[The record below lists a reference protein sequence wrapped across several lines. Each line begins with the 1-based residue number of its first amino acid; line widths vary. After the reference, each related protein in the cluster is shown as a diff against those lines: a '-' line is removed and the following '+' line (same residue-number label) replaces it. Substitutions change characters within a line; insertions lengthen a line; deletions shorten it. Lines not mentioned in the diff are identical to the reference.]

1 MPDRFYTEELIHP
14 DSRTDPATIAT
25 LLSMVATMHRL
36 AAAMLVLLCCC
47 CLFLATQQQ
56 QQLQPAAGG
65 NRASP
70 SCIPHERDALLAF
83 KHGVTS
89 DPGGVLSSWRRDGRH
104 DEQDCC
110 RWRGVRCSNRT
121 GHVHELR
128 LRSTF
133 GPDLVGQISPSLLAL
148 DHLEHLDLSGNALAG
163 PTGRLP
169 EFLGSLKN
177 LKYLNLSDMPFY
189 GGVPPQL
196 GNLSRLQYLD
206 LSSWIGLPSMN
217 SMDLSW
223 LTHIPSIQYLNL
235 NRVHL
240 STVADWP
247 RVMNMLPSLR
257 ALHLSGCSLA
267 SANQSLPHLNL
278 TNLEELDASWNPFHH
293 PMVTS
298 WFWNITSLRFLDLSY
313 TSMYGQFPDALGDM
327 TSLQVLD
334 LSNDYCHYGYH
345 DDDKNMRS
353 MITNLKNLCNLEVL
367 NLECTLYGDIAELF
381 RNLPRCSPNKLQE
394 LDLGSN
400 HLTGM
405 LPRWIGQFM
414 SLVVLNLRW
423 NNLNGHVPYEI
434 GKLSNLTHLDLSIN
448 KLDGTITEEHFAS
461 ARSLQYIDL
470 SYNALKIEISSD
482 WQPPS
487 TLEYVSFASCQMG
500 PLFPGWLQWN
510 VSIAYLDISSAGIAD
525 RLPQWFSDAFSNVW
539 FMNISNNQLNGTL
552 PADMGSMSLL
562 QLYLSSN
569 KLTGQIPMLPPNI
582 TWLDLSNN
590 LLSGLTSH
598 SAVGSANLESLSLF
612 SNRLTGHIPESFC
625 KYQQLVV
632 LDLSSIFLEGEPPLC
647 LGVTEYMEFVALSN
661 NSLSGKFPSS
671 MQNLTNVH
679 FLDLSWNKFSGRLPM
694 WIGSLT
700 SLRVIR
706 LSHNK
711 FFGSIPMNITNLSRL
726 QYMDLN
732 NNKISGSLP
741 IYLSNLK
748 FMTNVYMMGCYDG
761 HDGIDSHLNSLS
773 MAWKGQELNYGSIQ
787 RIVETC
793 MMSID
798 LSSNNITG
806 QITEEIVALVGLVNL
821 NLSRNHLTGVIPKK
835 IGEMRSLQSLDLSR
849 NMLSGEIP
857 ATLSNLTFL
866 SYLELSYNDL
876 TGRIPSGVQLD
887 TLYAEYPSMYIG
899 NIGLCG
905 HPLQNNCSS
914 ERHAPKQGGLGRTEE
929 GYGIPFFYL
938 GLGCGFVVGTWIA
951 FGVLLFKRNWR
962 IACFRLSDKLYD
974 KVYVL
979 VATWARARQ
988 TQTD

>member
-1 MPDRFYTEELIHP
+1 
-14 DSRTDPATIAT
+14 
-25 LLSMVATMHRL
+25 MVPTKHRL
-36 AAAMLVLLCCC
+36 AAAMVVLLCCC

-56 QQLQPAAGG
+56 QLQQLQPAAGG

-121 GHVHELR
+121 GHVHKLR
-128 LRSTF
+128 LGVGSTLR
-133 GPDLVGQISPSLLAL
+133 PDFVGQISPSLLVL
-148 DHLEHLDLSGNALAG
+148 DHLEHLDLGWNDLAG

-177 LKYLNLSDMPFY
+177 LKYLNLSGIPFY

-206 LSSWIGLPSMN
+206 LSNFRGDTN
-217 SMDLSW
+217 STDLSW
-223 LTHIPSIQYLNL
+223 LTHIPSIQYLYLDGVN
-235 NRVHL
+235 L

-278 TNLEELDASWNPFHH
+278 TNLKELDASWNSFHH

-298 WFWNITSLRFLDLSY
+298 WFWNITILRFLYLSY
-313 TSMYGQFPDALGDM
+313 TSMYGQFPDAIGDM
-327 TSLQVLD
+327 TCLQVLD
-334 LSNDYCHYGYH
+334 LSDIYCDYDYQ

-353 MITNLKNLCNLEVL
+353 MTMDMKNLCNLEVL
-367 NLECTLYGDIAELF
+367 NLECTLLYGDVAELF
-381 RNLPRCSPNKLQE
+381 RNLPRCSPNKFQE
-394 LDLGSN
+394 LDLSSN

-414 SLVVLNLRW
+414 SLVDLRLGW

-434 GKLSNLTHLDLSIN
+434 GKLSNLAYLDLNTN

-461 ARSLQYIDL
+461 ARSLHYIDL

-487 TLEYVSFASCQMG
+487 TLKYLYFVSCQMG

-510 VSIAYLDISSAGIAD
+510 VSITDLDISSAGIAD
-525 RLPQWFSDAFSNVW
+525 RIPQWFSDAFSNVW
-539 FMNISNNQLNGTL
+539 FMDISNNQLNGTL

-562 QLYLSSN
+562 ELYLSSN
-569 KLTGQIPMLPPNI
+569 KLTGQIPTLPPNI
-582 TWLDLSNN
+582 LTLDLSNN
-590 LLSGLTSH
+590 FLSGPLP
-598 SAVGSANLESLSLF
+598 SATRSATLRQLSLF

-632 LDLSSIFLEGEPPLC
+632 LDLSNNVLEGEPPLC
-647 LGVTEYMEFVALSN
+647 LGVMEYMEFVALSN
-661 NSLSGKFPSS
+661 NSLSGKFPSFL
-671 MQNLTNVH
+671 QKLTNVH

-711 FFGSIPMNITNLSRL
+711 FFGSIPMNITNLSCL

-732 NNKISGSLP
+732 NNKISGSLS

-748 FMTNVYMMGCYDG
+748 FMTNTSMMGCYDSRNTIYS
-761 HDGIDSHLNSLS
+761 DLNSLS
-773 MAWKGQELNYGSIQ
+773 MVWKGRELNYGSIQ
-787 RIVETC
+787 RIVETN
-793 MMSID
+793 MTSID
-798 LSSNNITG
+798 LSSNDLTG
-806 QITEEIVALVGLVNL
+806 EIPEEIVVLDALVNL

-835 IGEMRSLQSLDLSR
+835 IGEMHSLQSLDLSR

-876 TGRIPSGVQLD
+876 TGRIPSGVELD
-887 TLYAEYPSMYIG
+887 SLYAEYPSMYIG

-905 HPLQNNCSS
+905 HPLQNNCLS
-914 ERHAPKQGGLGRTEE
+914 ERPAPKQGGLGRTEE

>member
-1 MPDRFYTEELIHP
+1 
-14 DSRTDPATIAT
+14 
-25 LLSMVATMHRL
+25 MVATMHRL

-56 QQLQPAAGG
+56 HQLQPATGG

-89 DPGGVLSSWRRDGRH
+89 DPYGVLSSWRRDGRH

-121 GHVHELR
+121 DHVHELR
-128 LRSTF
+128 LGGGGTF
-133 GPDLVGQISPSLLAL
+133 PPDTFPPDNLAGQISPSLLAL
-148 DHLEHLDLSGNALAG
+148 DHLEHLDLSWNDLVG

-177 LKYLNLSDMPFY
+177 LKYLNLSGIPFY

-206 LSSWIGLPSMN
+206 LSFMGGMN
-217 SMDLSW
+217 STDLSW
-223 LTHIPSIQYLNL
+223 LTHIPSIQYLYLDN
-235 NRVHL
+235 VDL
-240 STVADWP
+240 STVVDWHH
-247 RVMNMLPSLR
+247 VMNMLPSLR
-257 ALHLSGCSLA
+257 ALHLSSCSLA

-278 TNLEELDASWNPFHH
+278 TNLEELDASLNSFHH

-298 WFWNITSLRFLDLSY
+298 WFWNITSLRFLYLSD

-334 LSNDYCHYGYH
+334 LSFNSY
-345 DDDKNMRS
+345 DDDYDDGKDRIMT
-353 MITNLKNLCNLEVL
+353 MDLKNLCNLEVL
-367 NLECTLYGDIAELF
+367 NLDLSHLYGDVAELF

-394 LDLGSN
+394 LDLGWN

-405 LPRWIGQFM
+405 LPRWMGKLM
-414 SLVVLNLRW
+414 SLVVLNLGW
-423 NNLNGHVPYEI
+423 NNLTGHVPYEI
-434 GKLSNLTHLDLSIN
+434 GKLSNMTYLNLNTN

-510 VSIAYLDISSAGIAD
+510 VNITHLDISSAGIAD
-525 RLPQWFSDAFSNVW
+525 RIPQWFSDAFSNVE

-552 PADMGSMSLL
+552 PADMGSMSL
-562 QLYLSSN
+562 QELYLSSN
-569 KLTGQIPMLPPNI
+569 KLTGQIPTLPPNI
-582 TWLDLSNN
+582 HNLDLSNN
-590 LLSGLTSH
+590 FLSGPLP
-598 SAVGSANLESLSLF
+598 SATRSANLVQLSLF

-625 KYQQLVV
+625 KYQQLAM
-632 LDLSSIFLEGEPPLC
+632 LDLSSNFLEGEPPLC
-647 LGVTEYMEFVALSN
+647 LGVTESMGFVALSN
-661 NSLSGKFPSS
+661 NSLSGKFPSFL
-671 MQNLTNVH
+671 QKLTNVV
-679 FLDLSWNKFSGRLPM
+679 FLDLSWNKFSGRLTM

-700 SLRVIR
+700 SLRVIQ

-711 FFGSIPMNITNLSRL
+711 FFGSIPMNITNLSCL

-732 NNKISGSLP
+732 SNKISGSLP

-748 FMTNVYMMGCYDG
+748 FMTNTSIMDCYDG
-761 HDGIDSHLNSLS
+761 GDRIDYDLNSLS
-773 MAWKGQELNYGSIQ
+773 TVWKGQELNYGSYQ
-787 RIVETC
+787 RILDTS
-793 MMSID
+793 MTSID
-798 LSSNNITG
+798 LSSNDLTSEIP
-806 QITEEIVALVGLVNL
+806 EEIVVLDALVNL

-887 TLYAEYPSMYIG
+887 TLYAEYPSMCIG

-929 GYGIPFFYL
+929 RYGIPFFYL

-962 IACFRLSDKLYD
+962 IACFRLPDKLYD

-979 VATWARARQ
+979 VATWTRARQ
-988 TQTD
+988 TQTG

>member
-1 MPDRFYTEELIHP
+1 
-14 DSRTDPATIAT
+14 
-25 LLSMVATMHRL
+25 MHRL

-128 LRSTF
+128 LGGGGPFR
-133 GPDLVGQISPSLLAL
+133 PDLAGQISPSLLAL
-148 DHLEHLDLSGNALAG
+148 DHLEHLDLSGNDLAG

-177 LKYLNLSDMPFY
+177 LKYVDLFGIPFY

-206 LSSWIGLPSMN
+206 LSNSYWLGSMN
-217 SMDLSW
+217 STDLSW
-223 LTHIPSIQYLNL
+223 L
-235 NRVHL
+235 L
-240 STVADWP
+240 SCKRKPVAVTP
-247 RVMNMLPSLR
+247 EPYK
-257 ALHLSGCSLA
+257 
-267 SANQSLPHLNL
+267 
-278 TNLEELDASWNPFHH
+278 EELDASGNSFHH

-298 WFWNITSLRFLDLSY
+298 WFWNITSLRFLYLSS

-334 LSNDYCHYGYH
+334 LSDIYYDYDYQ

-353 MITNLKNLCNLEVL
+353 MTMDLKNLCNLEVL
-367 NLECTLYGDIAELF
+367 NLKSTHLYGDVAELF

-394 LDLGSN
+394 LDLGWN

-414 SLVVLNLRW
+414 SLVVLNLGW
-423 NNLNGHVPYEI
+423 NNLTGHVPYEI
-434 GKLSNLTHLDLSIN
+434 GKFSNLTHLNLKRN

-510 VSIAYLDISSAGIAD
+510 VNITHLDISSAGIAD
-525 RLPQWFSDAFSNVW
+525 RIPQWFSDAFSNVW

-569 KLTGQIPMLPPNI
+569 KLTGQIPTLPPNLSY
-582 TWLDLSNN
+582 LDLSNN
-590 LLSGLTSH
+590 FLSGLTGH
-598 SAVGSANLESLSLF
+598 SATRFANLRELSLF

-625 KYQQLVV
+625 KYQQLFV
-632 LDLSSIFLEGEPPLC
+632 LDLSNNFLEGEPPLC
-647 LGVTEYMEFVALSN
+647 LTEYMEVVALSN
-661 NSLSGKFPSS
+661 NSLSGKFPSFL
-671 MQNLTNVH
+671 QNLTNVEY
-679 FLDLSWNKFSGRLPM
+679 LDLSWNKFSGRLPM

-711 FFGSIPMNITNLSRL
+711 FFGSIPMNITNLACL

-748 FMTNVYMMGCYDG
+748 FMANTSMVGCFQALA
-761 HDGIDSHLNSLS
+761 ILDSRLNSLS
-773 MAWKGQELNYGSIQ
+773 TVWKGQELNYGSVK
-787 RIVETC
+787 RIEDTS
-793 MMSID
+793 MTSID
-798 LSSNNITG
+798 LSSNDLTG
-806 QITEEIVALVGLVNL
+806 EIPEEIVVLDALVNL
-821 NLSRNHLTGVIPKK
+821 NLSRNHLTGVIPKG

-849 NMLSGEIP
+849 NMLSGKIP

>member
-1 MPDRFYTEELIHP
+1 
-14 DSRTDPATIAT
+14 
-25 LLSMVATMHRL
+25 MVASMHRL

-56 QQLQPAAGG
+56 QLQPAAGG
-65 NRASP
+65 SRASP

-83 KHGVTS
+83 KHGVTR

-128 LRSTF
+128 LGSTF
-133 GPDLVGQISPSLLAL
+133 PQDLVGQISLSLLAL
-148 DHLEHLDLSGNALAG
+148 DHLEHLDLSGNDLAG

-177 LKYLNLSDMPFY
+177 LKYLNLSGIPFY
-189 GGVPPQL
+189 AGVPPQL

-206 LSSWIGLPSMN
+206 LSFMGGMN
-217 SMDLSW
+217 STDLSW
-223 LTHIPSIQYLNL
+223 LTHIPSIQYLYL
-235 NRVHL
+235 DGVDL

-257 ALHLSGCSLA
+257 TLHLSGCSLA

-278 TNLEELDASWNPFHH
+278 TNLEELDASLNSFHH

-298 WFWNITSLRFLDLSY
+298 WFWNITSLRFLYLSY

-334 LSNDYCHYGYH
+334 LSDIYDDYDYQ

-367 NLECTLYGDIAELF
+367 SLESTLLYGDVAELF

-394 LDLGSN
+394 FDLGSN

-405 LPRWIGQFM
+405 LPRWMGQFM
-414 SLVVLNLRW
+414 SLVVLNLGC
-423 NNLNGHVPYEI
+423 NYITGHVPYEV
-434 GKLSNLTHLDLSIN
+434 GKLSNLTHLDLKRN
-448 KLDGTITEEHFAS
+448 KLDCTITEEHFAS

-470 SYNALKIEISSD
+470 SCNALKIEISSD

-500 PLFPGWLQWN
+500 PLFPRWLQWN
-510 VSIAYLDISSAGIAD
+510 VSITYLDISSAGIAD
-525 RLPQWFSDAFSNVW
+525 RIPQRFSDAFSNVW

-552 PADMGSMSLL
+552 PADMGSMSL
-562 QLYLSSN
+562 QELYLSSN
-569 KLTGQIPMLPPNI
+569 KLTGQIPTLPPNI
-582 TWLDLSNN
+582 RTLDLSNN
-590 LLSGLTSH
+590 FLSGPLP
-598 SAVGSANLESLSLF
+598 SATRSANLRRLSLF
-612 SNRLTGHIPESFC
+612 SNRLTGHIPESYC
-625 KYQQLVV
+625 KYQQLFV
-632 LDLSSIFLEGEPPLC
+632 LDLSNNFLEGEPPLC
-647 LGVTEYMEFVALSN
+647 LGVTECMEFVALSN
-661 NSLSGKFPSS
+661 NSLSGKFPSFL
-671 MQNLTNVH
+671 QKLTNVQ
-679 FLDLSWNKFSGRLPM
+679 FLDLSRNKFSGRLPM

-700 SLRVIR
+700 SLRVIL

-711 FFGSIPMNITNLSRL
+711 FFGSIPMNITNLSCL

-748 FMTNVYMMGCYDG
+748 FMTNTSMMGWYNG
-761 HDGIDSHLNSLS
+761 VAIIDSHLNSLS
-773 MAWKGQELNYGSIQ
+773 TVWKGQELNYGSIQ
-787 RIVETC
+787 RVLDTS
-793 MMSID
+793 MTSID
-798 LSSNNITG
+798 LSSNDLTG
-806 QITEEIVALVGLVNL
+806 EIPEEIVVLDELVNL

-835 IGEMRSLQSLDLSR
+835 IGEMQSLQSLDLSR

-857 ATLSNLTFL
+857 ATVSNLTFL

-905 HPLQNNCSS
+905 HPLQNKCSS
-914 ERHAPKQGGLGRTEE
+914 ERHAPKQGVLGRTEE

-974 KVYVL
+974 KVYVI

>member
-1 MPDRFYTEELIHP
+1 
-14 DSRTDPATIAT
+14 
-25 LLSMVATMHRL
+25 MVAT
-36 AAAMLVLLCCC
+36 MLVLLCCC
-47 CLFLATQQQ
+47 CLFLATQQ

-89 DPGGVLSSWRRDGRH
+89 DPGGVLSSWRRDGHH

-128 LRSTF
+128 LGSTF
-133 GPDLVGQISPSLLAL
+133 GPELAGQISPSLLAL
-148 DHLEHLDLSGNALAG
+148 DHLEHLDLSGNDLAG
-163 PTGRLP
+163 PTARLP

-177 LKYLNLSDMPFY
+177 LKYLDLSDIPFY
-189 GGVPPQL
+189 GGLPPQF

-206 LSSWIGLPSMN
+206 LSKSEGGLGVTN
-217 SMDLSW
+217 STDLSW
-223 LTHIPSIQYLNL
+223 LTYIPSIQYLNL
-235 NRVHL
+235 DRVNL

-257 ALHLSGCSLA
+257 ALHLSDCSLA

-278 TNLEELDASWNPFHH
+278 TNLEELDASWNSFHH

-298 WFWNITSLRFLDLSY
+298 WFWNITSLRFLYLSY

-334 LSNDYCHYGYH
+334 LSDLFDYH
-345 DDDKNMRS
+345 DDDKNMRI
-353 MITNLKNLCNLEVL
+353 MTMDLKNLCNLEVL
-367 NLECTLYGDIAELF
+367 NLEWTLLYGDVAELF

-405 LPRWIGQFM
+405 LPRWMGQFM
-414 SLVVLNLRW
+414 SLVVLDLGW
-423 NNLNGHVPYEI
+423 NYITGHVPYEI

-461 ARSLQYIDL
+461 AWSLQYIDL
-470 SYNALKIEISSD
+470 SYNALKIEISLD

-487 TLEYVSFASCQMG
+487 TLEYVNFASCQMG
-500 PLFPGWLQWN
+500 PLFPVWLQWN
-510 VSIAYLDISSAGIAD
+510 MSITYLDISSAGIAD
-525 RLPQWFSDAFSNVW
+525 RLPQWFSDAFSNIE

-569 KLTGQIPMLPPNI
+569 KLTGQIPTLPPNI

-590 LLSGLTSH
+590 LLSGLTGH
-598 SAVGSANLESLSLF
+598 SAVGSVNLRQLSLF

-625 KYQQLVV
+625 KFQRLDV
-632 LDLSSIFLEGEPPLC
+632 LDLSNNFLEGEPPLC
-647 LGVTEYMEFVALSN
+647 LEVTEYMEFVALSN
-661 NSLSGKFPSS
+661 NSLSGKFPSFL
-671 MQNLTNVH
+671 QKLTNVY

-700 SLRVIR
+700 SLRGIR

-711 FFGSIPMNITNLSRL
+711 FFGSIPMNITNLSCL

-748 FMTNVYMMGCYDG
+748 FMTNTSMMGCYDSPE
-761 HDGIDSHLNSLS
+761 IAFSHLNSLS
-773 MAWKGQELNYGSIQ
+773 TVWKGQELNYGTIK
-787 RIVETC
+787 RIVETS
-793 MMSID
+793 MTSID
-798 LSSNNITG
+798 LSSNDLIG
-806 QITEEIVALVGLVNL
+806 EIPEEIVVLDALVNL

-866 SYLELSYNDL
+866 SYMELSYNDL

-905 HPLQNNCSS
+905 HPLQNNCSR
-914 ERHAPKQGGLGRTEE
+914 ERLAPKQGDLGRTEE

>member
-1 MPDRFYTEELIHP
+1 
-14 DSRTDPATIAT
+14 
-25 LLSMVATMHRL
+25 MHRL

-47 CLFLATQQQ
+47 LFLATQQQ
-56 QQLQPAAGG
+56 QLQPTAGG
-65 NRASP
+65 NRAS
-70 SCIPHERDALLAF
+70 SSRIPHERDALLAF

-89 DPGGVLSSWRRDGRH
+89 DRRGVLSSWRRDGRH

-128 LRSTF
+128 LGGGGTC
-133 GPDLVGQISPSLLAL
+133 PENLAGQISPSLLAL
-148 DHLEHLDLSGNALAG
+148 DHLEHLDLSRNQLEG
-163 PTGRLP
+163 PTGRIP

-177 LKYLNLSDMPFY
+177 LKYLNLSGIPFY

-206 LSSWIGLPSMN
+206 LSFMGVVN

-223 LTHIPSIQYLNL
+223 LTHIPSIQYLYLDTMNL
-235 NRVHL
+235 I
-240 STVADWP
+240 TVADWP
-247 RVMNMLPSLR
+247 HVMNMLPSLR
-257 ALHLSGCSLA
+257 ALHLSGCYLE

-278 TNLEELDASWNPFHH
+278 TNLEELDASWNSFLH

-334 LSNDYCHYGYH
+334 LSNDYCHYDYH
-345 DDDKNMRS
+345 DDDKNMSS

-367 NLECTLYGDIAELF
+367 NLECTLLYGDVAELF

-394 LDLGSN
+394 LDLSSN

-405 LPRWIGQFM
+405 LPRWMGQFM
-414 SLVVLNLRW
+414 SLVVLDLGCNYIT
-423 NNLNGHVPYEI
+423 GHVPYEI
-434 GKLSNLTHLDLSIN
+434 GKLSNLTHLDLYTN

-461 ARSLQYIDL
+461 ARSLQHIDL
-470 SYNALKIEISSD
+470 SYNALKIEISLD

-487 TLEYVSFASCQMG
+487 TLEYVNFASCQMG

-510 VSIAYLDISSAGIAD
+510 VSITHLDISSAGIAD
-525 RLPQWFSDAFSNVW
+525 RLPQWFSDAFSNVE

-552 PADMGSMSLL
+552 PADMGSMSL
-562 QLYLSSN
+562 QELYLSSN
-569 KLTGQIPMLPPNI
+569 KLTG
-582 TWLDLSNN
+582 
-590 LLSGLTSH
+590 
-598 SAVGSANLESLSLF
+598 E
-612 SNRLTGHIPESFC
+612 IPEEI
-625 KYQQLVV
+625 VV
-632 LDLSSIFLEGEPPLC
+632 LD
-647 LGVTEYMEFVALSN
+647 A
-661 NSLSGKFPSS
+661 
-671 MQNLTNVH
+671 
-679 FLDLSWNKFSGRLPM
+679 
-694 WIGSLT
+694 
-700 SLRVIR
+700 
-706 LSHNK
+706 
-711 FFGSIPMNITNLSRL
+711 
-726 QYMDLN
+726 
-732 NNKISGSLP
+732 
-741 IYLSNLK
+741 
-748 FMTNVYMMGCYDG
+748 
-761 HDGIDSHLNSLS
+761 
-773 MAWKGQELNYGSIQ
+773 
-787 RIVETC
+787 
-793 MMSID
+793 
-798 LSSNNITG
+798 
-806 QITEEIVALVGLVNL
+806 LVNL

-866 SYLELSYNDL
+866 CYLELSYNDL

-914 ERHAPKQGGLGRTEE
+914 KRHAPKQGGLGRTEE

>member
-1 MPDRFYTEELIHP
+1 
-14 DSRTDPATIAT
+14 
-25 LLSMVATMHRL
+25 MVATMHRL

-47 CLFLATQQQ
+47 CLFLATQQ

-89 DPGGVLSSWRRDGRH
+89 DRRGVLSSWRRDGRH

-128 LRSTF
+128 LGSTF
-133 GPDLVGQISPSLLAL
+133 PPDLLGCTIRADLLVGQISPSLLAL
-148 DHLEHLDLSGNALAG
+148 DHLEHLDLSWNDLAG
-163 PTGRLP
+163 PTGSLP

-177 LKYLNLSDMPFY
+177 LKYLNLSGIPFY

-206 LSSWIGLPSMN
+206 LSNLMGGTN
-217 SMDLSW
+217 STDLSW

-235 NRVHL
+235 DGVNL

-267 SANQSLPHLNL
+267 SANQSLPYLNL
-278 TNLEELDASWNPFHH
+278 TNLEELDASANSFHH

-298 WFWNITSLRFLDLSY
+298 WFWNITSLRFLYLSD

-334 LSNDYCHYGYH
+334 LSNNYCLYDYH
-345 DDDKNMRS
+345 DDNKNMHS

-367 NLECTLYGDIAELF
+367 KLECTLLYGDVAELF
-381 RNLPRCSPNKLQE
+381 RNLPLCSPNKLQE
-394 LDLGSN
+394 LDLGWN

-405 LPRWIGQFM
+405 LPRWMGQFM
-414 SLVVLNLRW
+414 SLVVLDLGRNYIT
-423 NNLNGHVPYEI
+423 GHVPYEM
-434 GKLSNLTHLDLSIN
+434 GKLSNLTHLDLKRN

-487 TLEYVSFASCQMG
+487 TLEYVLFASCQMG
-500 PLFPGWLQWN
+500 PPFPGWLQWN
-510 VSIAYLDISSAGIAD
+510 VSITDLDISSAGIAD
-525 RLPQWFSDAFSNVW
+525 RIPQWFSDAFSNVE

-562 QLYLSSN
+562 SLYLSSN
-569 KLTGQIPMLPPNI
+569 KLTGQIPTLPPNI
-582 TWLDLSNN
+582 HTLDLSNN
-590 LLSGLTSH
+590 FLSGPLP
-598 SAVGSANLESLSLF
+598 SATRSTNLRYLSLF

-625 KYQQLVV
+625 KYQQLIV
-632 LDLSSIFLEGEPPLC
+632 LDLSNNFLEGEPPLC
-647 LGVTEYMEFVALSN
+647 LGVKEYMEFVALSN
-661 NSLSGKFPSS
+661 NSLSGKFPSFL
-671 MQNLTNVH
+671 QNLTNVF

-694 WIGSLT
+694 WIESLT
-700 SLRVIR
+700 SLRVIQ

-748 FMTNVYMMGCYDG
+748 FMTNVYMIVCYDG
-761 HDGIDSHLNSLS
+761 RDGIDSHFNSLF

-793 MMSID
+793 MMIID

-806 QITEEIVALVGLVNL
+806 QIPEEIVALVGLVNL

-899 NIGLCG
+899 NVGLCG
-905 HPLQNNCSS
+905 HPLQKQLL
-914 ERHAPKQGGLGRTEE
+914 ERASCTKAGWPGK
-929 GYGIPFFYL
+929 
-938 GLGCGFVVGTWIA
+938 
-951 FGVLLFKRNWR
+951 N
-962 IACFRLSDKLYD
+962 
-974 KVYVL
+974 
-979 VATWARARQ
+979 
-988 TQTD
+988 

>member
-1 MPDRFYTEELIHP
+1 
-14 DSRTDPATIAT
+14 
-25 LLSMVATMHRL
+25 MHRL
-36 AAAMLVLLCCC
+36 AAAMLMLLCCC
-47 CLFLATQQQ
+47 CLFLATQQQQ

-89 DPGGVLSSWRRDGRH
+89 DPGAVLSSWRRDGRH
-104 DEQDCC
+104 NEQDCC

-128 LRSTF
+128 LEGTF
-133 GPDLVGQISPSLLAL
+133 PGILAGQISPSLLAL
-148 DHLEHLDLSGNALAG
+148 DHLEHLDLSWNDLAG

-177 LKYLNLSDMPFY
+177 LKYLNLSGIPFY

-196 GNLSRLQYLD
+196 GNLSKLQYLD
-206 LSSWIGLPSMN
+206 LSN
-217 SMDLSW
+217 SNFRGGTNSTDLSW
-223 LTHIPSIQYLNL
+223 LTHIPSIQYLYLDGVN
-235 NRVHL
+235 L

-247 RVMNMLPSLR
+247 RVLNMLPSLR
-257 ALHLSGCSLA
+257 ALHLSFCSLA

-278 TNLEELDASWNPFHH
+278 TNLEELDASGNSFHH

-298 WFWNITSLRFLDLSY
+298 WFWNITSLRFLYLSF
-313 TSMYGQFPDALGDM
+313 TCMYGQFPDALGDM
-327 TSLQVLD
+327 TSLLVLD
-334 LSNDYCHYGYH
+334 LSDIYFDCGYQ
-345 DDDKNMRS
+345 DDDKNMHS
-353 MITNLKNLCNLEVL
+353 MTMDLKNLCNLEVL
-367 NLECTLYGDIAELF
+367 NLRCTLLYGDLAELF
-381 RNLPRCSPNKLQE
+381 RNLSLCSPNKLQE
-394 LDLGSN
+394 LDLGWN

-405 LPRWIGQFM
+405 LPRWMGQFM
-414 SLVVLNLRW
+414 SLVVLDLGGNYIT
-423 NNLNGHVPYEI
+423 GHVPYEI
-434 GKLSNLTHLDLSIN
+434 GKLSNLTHLDLRTN

-482 WQPPS
+482 GQPPS

-525 RLPQWFSDAFSNVW
+525 SLPQWFSDAFSNVE

-552 PADMGSMSLL
+552 PADTGSMSL
-562 QLYLSSN
+562 QELYLSSN
-569 KLTGQIPMLPPNI
+569 KLTGQIPTLPPNI
-582 TWLDLSNN
+582 TSLDLSNN
-590 LLSGLTSH
+590 LLLGLTGH
-598 SAVGSANLESLSLF
+598 SAVGSTNLKSLSLL

-632 LDLSSIFLEGEPPLC
+632 LDLSNNFLEGEPPLC
-647 LGVTEYMEFVALSN
+647 LGVMEYMEFVALSN
-661 NSLSGKFPSS
+661 NSLSGKFPSFL
-671 MQNLTNVH
+671 QKLTNVH
-679 FLDLSWNKFSGRLPM
+679 FLDLSWNKFSERLPM

-700 SLRVIR
+700 SLGVIR

-711 FFGSIPMNITNLSRL
+711 FFGSIPMNITNLSCL

-741 IYLSNLK
+741 IYLSNLR
-748 FMTNVYMMGCYDG
+748 FMTNTSMMPCYGSRETIYFD
-761 HDGIDSHLNSLS
+761 LNSLS
-773 MAWKGQELNYGSIQ
+773 MVWKGQELNYGSIQ
-787 RIVETC
+787 RIVETS
-793 MMSID
+793 MTSID
-798 LSSNNITG
+798 LSSNDLTG
-806 QITEEIVALVGLVNL
+806 EILEEIVVLDKLVNL

-914 ERHAPKQGGLGRTEE
+914 ECHGPKQGGLGRTEE

-951 FGVLLFKRNWR
+951 FGVLLFKRNRR
-962 IACFRLSDKLYD
+962 IACFRLSDKLFN
-974 KVYVL
+974 KVYVV
-979 VATWARARQ
+979 VATWARTRQ
-988 TQTD
+988 TQTN

>member
-1 MPDRFYTEELIHP
+1 
-14 DSRTDPATIAT
+14 
-25 LLSMVATMHRL
+25 
-36 AAAMLVLLCCC
+36 
-47 CLFLATQQQ
+47 
-56 QQLQPAAGG
+56 
-65 NRASP
+65 
-70 SCIPHERDALLAF
+70 
-83 KHGVTS
+83 
-89 DPGGVLSSWRRDGRH
+89 
-104 DEQDCC
+104 
-110 RWRGVRCSNRT
+110 
-121 GHVHELR
+121 
-128 LRSTF
+128 
-133 GPDLVGQISPSLLAL
+133 
-148 DHLEHLDLSGNALAG
+148 
-163 PTGRLP
+163 
-169 EFLGSLKN
+169 
-177 LKYLNLSDMPFY
+177 
-189 GGVPPQL
+189 
-196 GNLSRLQYLD
+196 
-206 LSSWIGLPSMN
+206 
-217 SMDLSW
+217 
-223 LTHIPSIQYLNL
+223 
-235 NRVHL
+235 
-240 STVADWP
+240 
-247 RVMNMLPSLR
+247 
-257 ALHLSGCSLA
+257 
-267 SANQSLPHLNL
+267 
-278 TNLEELDASWNPFHH
+278 
-293 PMVTS
+293 
-298 WFWNITSLRFLDLSY
+298 
-313 TSMYGQFPDALGDM
+313 M

-334 LSNDYCHYGYH
+334 LSINYY
-345 DDDKNMRS
+345 DDDYDDGKDRIMT
-353 MITNLKNLCNLEVL
+353 MDLKNLCNLEVL
-367 NLECTLYGDIAELF
+367 NLYLSHLYGDVAELF

-434 GKLSNLTHLDLSIN
+434 GKLSNLTILDLSIN

-461 ARSLQYIDL
+461 ARSLQHIDL

-525 RLPQWFSDAFSNVW
+525 RLPQWFSDAFSNVE
-539 FMNISNNQLNGTL
+539 FMNISNNQLNGNL
-552 PADMGSMSLL
+552 PADMGSMSL
-562 QLYLSSN
+562 QELYLSSN
-569 KLTGQIPMLPPNI
+569 KLTGQIPTLPPYI

-590 LLSGLTSH
+590 LLSGLTGH
-598 SAVGSANLESLSLF
+598 STVGSANLELLFLF
-612 SNRLTGHIPESFC
+612 SNRLTSHIPESFC
-625 KYQQLVV
+625 KFQRLNV
-632 LDLSSIFLEGEPPLC
+632 LDLSNNFLEGEPPLC

-661 NSLSGKFPSS
+661 NSLSGKFPSFL
-671 MQNLTNVH
+671 QNLTNVD

-700 SLRVIR
+700 LLRVIR

-711 FFGSIPMNITNLSRL
+711 FFGSIPMNITNLSCL

-741 IYLSNLK
+741 MNLSNLK
-748 FMTNVYMMGCYDG
+748 FMTNTSMMGCYDG
-761 HDGIDSHLNSLS
+761 RDRIDFDLNSLS
-773 MAWKGQELNYGSIQ
+773 TVWKGQELNYGSIK
-787 RIVETC
+787 RIVETS
-793 MMSID
+793 MTSID
-798 LSSNNITG
+798 LSSNDLTG
-806 QITEEIVALVGLVNL
+806 EIPEEIVALVGLVNL

-866 SYLELSYNDL
+866 SYLELSYNNL
-876 TGRIPSGVQLD
+876 TGRIPSGSVLD

-962 IACFRLSDKLYD
+962 IAYFRLSDKLYNN
-974 KVYVL
+974 VYVL

>member
-1 MPDRFYTEELIHP
+1 
-14 DSRTDPATIAT
+14 
-25 LLSMVATMHRL
+25 MHRL

-89 DPGGVLSSWRRDGRH
+89 DPGGVLSSWRRDDGRH

-128 LRSTF
+128 LGGG
-133 GPDLVGQISPSLLAL
+133 GPLPPDNLAGQISPSLLAL
-148 DHLEHLDLSGNALAG
+148 DHLEHLDLSWNDLAG

-177 LKYLNLSDMPFY
+177 LKYLNLSGILFY
-189 GGVPPQL
+189 GGLPPQL

-206 LSSWIGLPSMN
+206 LSNFREDTN
-217 SMDLSW
+217 STDLSW

-235 NRVHL
+235 DGVNL

-257 ALHLSGCSLA
+257 ALHLSRCSLA
-267 SANQSLPHLNL
+267 SATQSLPHLNL
-278 TNLEELDASWNPFHH
+278 TNLEEFDASENSFHH

-313 TSMYGQFPDALGDM
+313 TSMYGQFPDVLGDM

-334 LSNDYCHYGYH
+334 LSNNNYYYDYH

-353 MITNLKNLCNLEVL
+353 MITNLNNLCNLEVL
-367 NLECTLYGDIAELF
+367 NLECTLLYGDVAELF

-394 LDLGSN
+394 LNLGWN

-405 LPRWIGQFM
+405 LPRWMGQFM
-414 SLVVLNLRW
+414 SLVVLNLGC
-423 NNLNGHVPYEI
+423 NYITGHVPYEI
-434 GKLSNLTHLDLSIN
+434 GKLSNLTHLDLYTN

-461 ARSLQYIDL
+461 ARSLQHIDL

-487 TLEYVSFASCQMG
+487 TLEYVNFASCQMG

-510 VSIAYLDISSAGIAD
+510 VSITDLDISSAGIAD
-525 RLPQWFSDAFSNVW
+525 RLPQWFSDAFSNVE

-552 PADMGSMSLL
+552 PADMGTMSL
-562 QLYLSSN
+562 QELYLRSN
-569 KLTGQIPMLPPNI
+569 KLTGQIPTLPPNI

-590 LLSGLTSH
+590 LLSGLTGH
-598 SAVGSANLESLSLF
+598 FAVGSVNLESLFLF

-625 KYQQLVV
+625 KFQRLGV
-632 LDLSSIFLEGEPPLC
+632 LDLSNNFLEGEPPSC
-647 LGVTEYMEFVALSN
+647 LGVTEYMEYVALSN
-661 NSLSGKFPSS
+661 NSLSGKFPSFL
-671 MQNLTNVH
+671 QNLTNVY

-711 FFGSIPMNITNLSRL
+711 FFGSIPMNITNLSCL

-748 FMTNVYMMGCYDG
+748 FMIDTSMMGCS
-761 HDGIDSHLNSLS
+761 DGIEIIHPHLNSLS
-773 MAWKGQELNYGSIQ
+773 TVEIIHSHLNGLSTVWKGQELNYGSSQ
-787 RIVETC
+787 RILDTR

-798 LSSNNITG
+798 LSSNNITSE
-806 QITEEIVALVGLVNL
+806 IPEEMVALVGLVNL

-866 SYLELSYNDL
+866 SYMELSYNDL

-914 ERHAPKQGGLGRTEE
+914 EHHAPKQGGLGRTEE

-938 GLGCGFVVGTWIA
+938 GLG
-951 FGVLLFKRNWR
+951 
-962 IACFRLSDKLYD
+962 
-974 KVYVL
+974 
-979 VATWARARQ
+979 
-988 TQTD
+988 

>member
-1 MPDRFYTEELIHP
+1 
-14 DSRTDPATIAT
+14 
-25 LLSMVATMHRL
+25 
-36 AAAMLVLLCCC
+36 MLVLLCCC
-47 CLFLATQQQ
+47 CLFLSTQQQ
-56 QQLQPAAGG
+56 QQPAAGG

-128 LRSTF
+128 LRGGGTF
-133 GPDLVGQISPSLLAL
+133 RPDFAGQISPSLLAL
-148 DHLEHLDLSGNALAG
+148 DHLEHLDLSGNDLAG
-163 PTGRLP
+163 PMGRLP

-177 LKYLNLSDMPFY
+177 LKYLSLSGIPFY
-189 GGVPPQL
+189 GGLPPQL
-196 GNLSRLQYLD
+196 GNLSRLQYLN
-206 LSSWIGLPSMN
+206 LMGGTN
-217 SMDLSW
+217 STDLSW

-235 NRVHL
+235 NGVDL

-278 TNLEELDASWNPFHH
+278 TNLEELHASDNSFHH

-313 TSMYGQFPDALGDM
+313 TSMYGQFPDALGVM

-334 LSNDYCHYGYH
+334 LSNYYYYCDYH

-353 MITNLKNLCNLEVL
+353 MTVDLKNLCNLEVL
-367 NLECTLYGDIAELF
+367 NLECTLLYGDVAELF
-381 RNLPRCSPNKLQE
+381 RNLPRCSPNKLQK

-405 LPRWIGQFM
+405 LPRWMGQFM
-414 SLVVLNLRW
+414 SLVVLNLGE
-423 NNLNGHVPYEI
+423 NYITGHVPYEI
-434 GKLSNLTHLDLSIN
+434 GKLSNLTHLDLNTN

-482 WQPPS
+482 WQPPFE
-487 TLEYVSFASCQMG
+487 LEIVNFASCQMG
-500 PLFPGWLQWN
+500 PLFPGWLQWS
-510 VSIAYLDISSAGIAD
+510 VSITYLDISSAGIAD
-525 RLPQWFSDAFSNVW
+525 RIPQRFFDAFSNVW

-562 QLYLSSN
+562 ELYIGSN
-569 KLTGQIPMLPPNI
+569 KLTGQIPTLPPNI
-582 TWLDLSNN
+582 HTLDLSNN
-590 LLSGLTSH
+590 FLLGPLP
-598 SAVGSANLESLSLF
+598 SATRSANLSQLYLF
-612 SNRLTGHIPESFC
+612 SNRLTGQIPESFC
-625 KYQQLVV
+625 KYQQLFM
-632 LDLSSIFLEGEPPLC
+632 LDLSNNFLEGEPPLC

-661 NSLSGKFPSS
+661 NSLSGKFPSFL
-671 MQNLTNVH
+671 QKLTNVL

-700 SLRVIR
+700 SLRVIG

-711 FFGSIPMNITNLSRL
+711 FFGSIPVNITNLSCL
-726 QYMDLN
+726 EYMDLN

-741 IYLSNLK
+741 IYLSNFK
-748 FMTNVYMMGCYDG
+748 FMTNTSMMGCYYSPKTFY
-761 HDGIDSHLNSLS
+761 SHLNSLS
-773 MAWKGQELNYGSIQ
+773 TVWMRTISSDLNSLSTVWKGRELNYGSIQ
-787 RIVETC
+787 RILDTS
-793 MMSID
+793 MASID
-798 LSSNNITG
+798 LSSNDLTG
-806 QITEEIVALVGLVNL
+806 EIPEEIVVLDALVNL

-849 NMLSGEIP
+849 NMLLGEIP
-857 ATLSNLTFL
+857 ATVSNLTFL

>member
-1 MPDRFYTEELIHP
+1 
-14 DSRTDPATIAT
+14 
-25 LLSMVATMHRL
+25 MHHL

-89 DPGGVLSSWRRDGRH
+89 DTGGILSSWRRDGRH

-128 LRSTF
+128 LGSTF
-133 GPDLVGQISPSLLAL
+133 GPDNLAGQISPSLLAL
-148 DHLEHLDLSGNALAG
+148 DHLEHLDLSRNELEG
-163 PTGRLP
+163 PTGRIP

-177 LKYLNLSDMPFY
+177 LKYLNLSGIPFY

-206 LSSWIGLPSMN
+206 LSWNWMEGTN
-217 SMDLSW
+217 STDLSW
-223 LTHIPSIQYLNL
+223 LTHIPSIQYLYLDQVN
-235 NRVHL
+235 L
-240 STVADWP
+240 STVEDWP

-257 ALHLSGCSLA
+257 ALHLSYCSLA

-278 TNLEELDASWNPFHH
+278 TNLEELDASGNSFHH

-298 WFWNITSLRFLDLSY
+298 WFWNITSLRFLYLSG

-334 LSNDYCHYGYH
+334 LSYNYCLYDYH

-353 MITNLKNLCNLEVL
+353 MITNIKNLCNLEVL
-367 NLECTLYGDIAELF
+367 NLEYTLLYGDVAELF
-381 RNLPRCSPNKLQE
+381 RNLPQCSPNKLQE
-394 LDLGSN
+394 LDLGWN

-405 LPRWIGQFM
+405 VPRWMGQFM
-414 SLVVLNLRW
+414 SLVVLDLGSNYIT
-423 NNLNGHVPYEI
+423 GHVPYEI

-487 TLEYVSFASCQMG
+487 TLEYVNFASCQMG
-500 PLFPGWLQWN
+500 PLFPVWLQWN
-510 VSIAYLDISSAGIAD
+510 MSITYLDISSAGIAD
-525 RLPQWFSDAFSNVW
+525 RLPQWFSDGFSNVE

-569 KLTGQIPMLPPNI
+569 KLTGQIPTLPPNI

-590 LLSGLTSH
+590 LLLGLTGH
-598 SAVGSANLESLSLF
+598 SAVGSANLRQLSLF

-625 KYQQLVV
+625 KFQRLCV
-632 LDLSSIFLEGEPPLC
+632 LDLSNNFLEGEPPLC
-647 LGVTEYMEFVALSN
+647 LGVTEYMKFVALSN
-661 NSLSGKFPSS
+661 NSLSGKFPSFL
-671 MQNLTNVH
+671 QNLTNVH
-679 FLDLSWNKFSGRLPM
+679 FLDLSRNKFSGRLPM

-711 FFGSIPMNITNLSRL
+711 FFGSIPMNITNLSCL

-748 FMTNVYMMGCYDG
+748 FMTNTSMMGCS
-761 HDGIDSHLNSLS
+761 DGIEIIVSNSNEISYYHLNNFSTV
-773 MAWKGQELNYGSIQ
+773 WKGQELNYGSIQ
-787 RIVETC
+787 RIFDTS
-793 MMSID
+793 MTSID
-798 LSSNNITG
+798 LSSNDLTSEIP
-806 QITEEIVALVGLVNL
+806 EEIVVLDALVNL
-821 NLSRNHLTGVIPKK
+821 NLSRNYLTGVIPKK

-857 ATLSNLTFL
+857 ATVSNLTFL

-951 FGVLLFKRNWR
+951 FGVLLFKRNCR
-962 IACFRLSDKLYD
+962 IACFRLSDKLYG
-974 KVYVL
+974 KV
-979 VATWARARQ
+979 
-988 TQTD
+988 

>member
-1 MPDRFYTEELIHP
+1 
-14 DSRTDPATIAT
+14 
-25 LLSMVATMHRL
+25 MVATMHRL

-56 QQLQPAAGG
+56 LQPAAGG
-65 NRASP
+65 NRESP

-128 LRSTF
+128 LGRGSTF
-133 GPDLVGQISPSLLAL
+133 GPDLAGQISPSLLAL
-148 DHLEHLDLSGNALAG
+148 DHLEHLDLSWNDLAG

-177 LKYLNLSDMPFY
+177 LKYLNLSHIPFY

-196 GNLSRLQYLD
+196 GNMSRLQYLD
-206 LSSWIGLPSMN
+206 LSSWMGGMN

-235 NRVHL
+235 NGVNL

-257 ALHLSGCSLA
+257 ALHLSFCYLA
-267 SANQSLPHLNL
+267 SANLLLPHLNL
-278 TNLEELDASWNPFHH
+278 TNLEELDASWNSFHH
-293 PMVTS
+293 PMVAS
-298 WFWNITSLRFLDLSY
+298 WFWNITSLRFLYLSY
-313 TSMYGQFPDALGDM
+313 TSMYGEFPDALGDM

-334 LSNDYCHYGYH
+334 LSNDYCLYDYH

-367 NLECTLYGDIAELF
+367 NLECTLLYGDVAELF

-394 LDLGSN
+394 LDLGRN

-414 SLVVLNLRW
+414 SLVVLDLGGNYIT
-423 NNLNGHVPYEI
+423 GHVPYEI
-434 GKLSNLTHLDLSIN
+434 GKLSNLTHLDLYTN

-510 VSIAYLDISSAGIAD
+510 VNITHLDISSAGIAD
-525 RLPQWFSDAFSNVW
+525 RIPQWFSDGFSNVW
-539 FMNISNNQLNGTL
+539 FMDISNNQLNGTL
-552 PADMGSMSLL
+552 PADMGSMSL
-562 QLYLSSN
+562 QELYLSSN
-569 KLTGQIPMLPPNI
+569 KLTGQMPTLPPNI
-582 TWLDLSNN
+582 QTLDLSNN
-590 LLSGLTSH
+590 FLSGLTGH

-612 SNRLTGHIPESFC
+612 SNRLTGRIPESFC
-625 KYQQLVV
+625 KYQQLFV
-632 LDLSSIFLEGEPPLC
+632 LDLSNNFLEGEPPLC
-647 LGVTEYMEFVALSN
+647 LGVTESMGFVALSN
-661 NSLSGKFPSS
+661 NSLSGKFPSFL
-671 MQNLTNVH
+671 QKLTNVH

-694 WIGSLT
+694 WIGSFT

-711 FFGSIPMNITNLSRL
+711 FFGSIPMNITNLSCL

-741 IYLSNLK
+741 INLSNLK
-748 FMTNVYMMGCYDG
+748 FMTNTSMMGCYDG
-761 HDGIDSHLNSLS
+761 VAIIYSHLNSLS
-773 MAWKGQELNYGSIQ
+773 TDWKGQELNYGSIQ
-787 RIVETC
+787 RIVDTS
-793 MMSID
+793 MTSID
-798 LSSNNITG
+798 LSSNDLTG
-806 QITEEIVALVGLVNL
+806 EIPEEIVVLDALVNL
-821 NLSRNHLTGVIPKK
+821 NLARNHLTGVIPKK

-876 TGRIPSGVQLD
+876 IGRIPSGVQLD

-914 ERHAPKQGGLGRTEE
+914 EHHAPKQSGLGRTEE

-974 KVYVL
+974 KVYIL

-988 TQTD
+988 TRTD